1 MGEVIKG
8 LFKPKQKNLSKF
20 FFNTLVNVL
29 KFSDEEA
36 KVLMDKYGYDSKDAD
51 KS

>member
-1 MGEVIKG
+1 MDHLDGR
-8 LFKPKQKNLSKF
+8 LAWLS
-20 FFNTLVNVL
+20 TNVL

-36 KVLMDKYGYDSKDAD
+36 KILMDRYGYVSKDAD